1 MWSKILYCSVQKGIF
16 SHIEHLEHWD
26 FENQTLSLQTYPI
39 KQGIYN
45 TLPSSAIK
53 LRGDVYFINL
63 SMISFIIIIS
73 SSLSMYNCSNMN
85 CRGLF
90 QDRLLVIVSQP
101 EFFIRI
107 EIATRGVLENLKTSG
122 DRYPGRIV
130 QNDRLALCQV
140 DIPPF
145 CIPPTIWHL
154 NRTKPECQTAA
165 RVCKRTPFFL
175 VGHFDIQTA
184 EKINYPG
191 NRAHYNLSNRVH
203 HKIIL

>member
-1 MWSKILYCSVQKGIF
+1 M
-16 SHIEHLEHWD
+16 EHWD

-130 QNDRLALCQV
+130 QNYRLALCQV

-145 CIPPTIWHL
+145 CIFVSPS
-154 NRTKPECQTAA
+154 
-165 RVCKRTPFFL
+165 PF
-175 VGHFDIQTA
+175 GI
-184 EKINYPG
+184 
-191 NRAHYNLSNRVH
+191 
-203 HKIIL
+203 